1 MIKRQKM
8 HRKLLLDIRKKTIST
23 TKRSN
28 NRMSEAMKEIHP
40 FLRFDI
46 FEEVLKKI
54 PQLYLFKAKPE
65 NSEGFFTEQVN
76 KILLSKIFIL
86 ELEHVNSMH
95 SIEVVCELRK
105 QNSGAVTHLCEI
117 IKSTKW
123 INAWLTINGME

>member
-40 FLRFDI
+40 FLCFDI

-54 PQLYLFKAKPE
+54 PQLYLFKAEPE

-95 SIEVVCELRK
+95 SIEIVCETQKIEQWDSDSSSRD
-105 QNSGAVTHLCEI
+105 H
-117 IKSTKW
+117 
-123 INAWLTINGME
+123 